1 MADTRTSSISGTN
14 TALGFMGDLPDPSA
28 GEAEGSEPR
37 PELLEGNPA
46 DTLLSNIS
54 DLGRSV
60 LGDSRQRLK

>member
-14 TALGFMGDLPDPSA
+14 IALGFMGDLPDPSA
-28 GEAEGSEPR
+28 GEAEGSDQR

-46 DTLLSNIS
+46 DTLVSNIS